1 MMKKIAC
8 LLCFGMFSFTALG
21 TLVGQ
26 EISYSFDETT
36 MKGYVVYDDA
46 FEGPRPGVLVVH
58 EWWGHNAYARS
69 RADQLAR
76 MGYIAMAVDMYGE
89 GKTAEHPD
97 EAGKFAGAVM
107 SNVEEARKRFDAAMV
122 ALHVQEQTDRTR
134 TAAIGY
140 CFGGGVVLHM
150 ARFGLP
156 LAGVASFHG
165 SLGTKTPAQ
174 SGVVKAKILVCH
186 GAVDPLV
193 PPEAVEAFKSE
204 MTAAGVDFV
213 FKAYPGAT
221 HSFTNPDADAFAEKY
236 KLPLGYSAEADQ
248 QSWKDLTEFL
258 TEIFKK

>member
-1 MMKKIAC
+1 MMKKIANLFC
-8 LLCFGMFSFTALG
+8 LWMFSSTALG

-36 MKGYVVYDDA
+36 MKGYVVYDDSV
-46 FEGPRPGVLVVH
+46 EGPRPGVLVVH

-107 SNVEEARKRFDAAMV
+107 SNIDVARKRFDAAMV
-122 ALHVQEQTDRTR
+122 ALHAQEQTDKTR
-134 TAAIGY
+134 TAAVGY

-150 ARFGLP
+150 ARFGVP

-174 SGVVKAKILVCH
+174 SGVIKAKVLVCH
-186 GAVDPLV
+186 GAEDPLV
-193 PPEAVEAFKSE
+193 PPAAVEAFKSE

-213 FKAYPGAT
+213 FKSYAGAT
-221 HSFTNPDADAFAEKY
+221 HSFTNPGADAFAEKY

-248 QSWKDLTEFL
+248 QSWKDLSKFL
-258 TEIFKK
+258 REIFE